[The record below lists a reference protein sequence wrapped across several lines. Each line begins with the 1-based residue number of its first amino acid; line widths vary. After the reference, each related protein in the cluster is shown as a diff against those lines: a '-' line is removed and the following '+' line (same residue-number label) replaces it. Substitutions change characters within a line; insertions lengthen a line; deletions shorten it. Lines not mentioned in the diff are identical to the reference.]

1 MEKKMKKNNAPGDWN
16 PMGAAFESGAD
27 CTTFADDLRFAW
39 QALGFRDLFDGMTA
53 RQAAGAAFGGVLA
66 MAGAAGLLLL
76 GC

>member
-1 MEKKMKKNNAPGDWN
+1 MNARNNAAEDWS
-16 PMGAAFESGAD
+16 PMAAAFESGAD

-39 QALGFRDLFDGMTA
+39 QALGFAGLFEGMTA

-66 MAGAAGLLLL
+66 MVGVAGLLLL